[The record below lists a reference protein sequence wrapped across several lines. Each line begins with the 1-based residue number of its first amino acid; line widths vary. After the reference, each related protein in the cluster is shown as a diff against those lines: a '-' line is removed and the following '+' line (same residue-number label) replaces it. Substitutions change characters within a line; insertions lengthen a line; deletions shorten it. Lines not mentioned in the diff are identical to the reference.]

1 MNNKKCSHF
10 KKSITIQKLTTLS
23 KLKSTGDCHHCIKQK
38 TLANDSPRVLCVG
51 CAQINCTLHQHMERH
66 HDRRNHSIAYDLE
79 RRTFWCQSCK
89 MHILPDKKNQL
100 VLEAQVILDRWHTS
114 VQELE
119 SQIQIISNPVVVEKV
134 APTGPTSSPGL
145 NNLGN
150 TCFFNSVVQGLSVST
165 HLVKYGKDVEF
176 WDPASPPLT
185 LSLLRL
191 IRNMN
196 NSSHNSPSTV
206 FNPKELLDR
215 LSKEWPIYAR
225 YRQQDAHELLRRL
238 LDSVKEEIIKQRK
251 TIRIEATKQID
262 QVNVAKIMKAEKS
275 DIQKDTDT
283 ESNSNQPQN
292 DSDKPV
298 DQIKNK
304 QEFQSSLLR
313 LAENLDVSFDNDDGT
328 DVGSCVVQSYSQDM
342 GVKRTASSTNDK
354 LLVAQQNTQ
363 TNVVIE
369 ERPERKFLI
378 GVDEIEQ
385 SSHQRNVSTEEN
397 PIENKPTDRVME
409 NLEAKPNKDT
419 TPTENVAVNK
429 HTFVDDVFGGKLV
442 SVIICT
448 VCKNLSSSFEEFM
461 DLSLSI
467 SKEGENTLLGGLNR
481 KLSLKNYFG
490 SMMRSRTPSTNSYD
504 SFLSSPKQSPRS
516 SFSEQKVIDSAN
528 TPAFLDKLQ
537 KLSFG
542 MGQTSKQDISSNNSE
557 EQNKE
562 ELKEDEESKRIELL
576 QALLKTLPSEDTW
589 RTGVTLESCLSD
601 FFGVEVLED
610 QFACDHC
617 YKLKYGVSRDG
628 DSKTDKVDSNKN
640 SSQVSIF
647 VTDDTDLNQKTNT
660 DIERTVS
667 NTSIQIS
674 SDSDSIDSTNPIT
687 DDPQQNGDA
696 SAVNDSKTSLS
707 LLTKIQRK
715 ETVTS
720 DSDNESF
727 DSSKAVVQTHG
738 STTNSILEPIAVA
751 NESQS
756 LSSQNKGKVIEK
768 KPPIY
773 SRALKR
779 YLLYNIPESLVIH
792 LKRFAQQRFGSKK
805 VTAHIPFPEFLDLEC
820 FISPDLPKD
829 KEKHH
834 RQPKT
839 AVYRINAVV
848 VHSGSLFGG
857 HYTSFVRVLGGD
869 VWAHVSDSV
878 VKPAN
883 WEMVSK
889 SQAYLLFYERI

>member
-1 MNNKKCSHF
+1 MYSFDVADSTLTTPTNESWPSFYSFGIMENNQNICGSAPLTLE
-10 KKSITIQKLTTLS
+10 KSCCISSLDLELSASYSSGVMIDTPTTLS
-23 KLKSTGDCHHCIKQK
+23 DPVDKFSARGDYCALQAKQSIDLWGYNAIFI
-38 TLANDSPRVLCVG
+38 LANGNCINDTFR
-51 CAQINCTLHQHMERH
+51 CANNGELSIYSSGKNCQGGV
-66 HDRRNHSIAYDLE
+66 
-79 RRTFWCQSCK
+79 K
-89 MHILPDKKNQL
+89 
-100 VLEAQVILDRWHTS
+100 
-114 VQELE
+114 
-119 SQIQIISNPVVVEKV
+119 
-134 APTGPTSSPGL
+134 
-145 NNLGN
+145 
-150 TCFFNSVVQGLSVST
+150 GLSVST

-262 QVNVAKIMKAEKS
+262 QVNVAKIMKGIKYSLIETTAEKS

-298 DQIKNK
+298 EQIKNK

-369 ERPERKFLI
+369 ERPERKVLI

-409 NLEAKPNKDT
+409 NLEIKPNNDT

-448 VCKNLSSSFEEFM
+448 LSSSFEEFM

-467 SKEGENTLLGGLNR
+467 SKVTK

-576 QALLKTLPSEDTW
+576 QALLKTLPLEDTW

-647 VTDDTDLNQKTNT
+647 VTDDTDSNQKTNT
-660 DIERTVS
+660 DQLDLTNIERTVS

-674 SDSDSIDSTNPIT
+674 SDTDSIDSTNPIT